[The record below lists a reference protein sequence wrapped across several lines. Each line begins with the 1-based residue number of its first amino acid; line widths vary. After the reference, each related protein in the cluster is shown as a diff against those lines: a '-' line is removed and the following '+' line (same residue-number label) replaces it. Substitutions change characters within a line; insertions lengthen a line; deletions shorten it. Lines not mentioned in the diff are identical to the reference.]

1 MGLQSDFNVHRYIFI
16 SSIFQKDNN
25 KYTIYPCLLLPL
37 IFVKIVSVDHETL
50 QQEYNITQDMPLIMM
65 KSSGIDIHISL

>member
-50 QQEYNITQDMPLIMM
+50 QQEYNITQDILLIMM